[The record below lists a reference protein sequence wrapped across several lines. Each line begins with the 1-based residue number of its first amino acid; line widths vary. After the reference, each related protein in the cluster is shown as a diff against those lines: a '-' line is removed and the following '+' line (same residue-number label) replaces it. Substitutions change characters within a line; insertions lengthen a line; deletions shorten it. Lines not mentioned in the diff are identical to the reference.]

1 MRFKYCILLTSL
13 KVLGS
18 VRKEE
23 NVLALFLSNASSP
36 NRIDRFQQTC
46 YRKCQVITGI
56 RLVKLDNHINQK
68 EKYRSPNY
76 PLSNP
81 TQNDNSYGSLDPLL
95 VVVGD
100 LEACERYDGGV
111 DVLGEGKDDD
121 GHLGGPQ
128 HQHHD
133 PHVDEAGQWAEEL
146 VQG

>member
-1 MRFKYCILLTSL
+1 MHHFLEKMIRTADNRNQVGKAGKSYSL
-13 KVLGS
+13 
-18 VRKEE
+18 
-23 NVLALFLSNASSP
+23 
-36 NRIDRFQQTC
+36 
-46 YRKCQVITGI
+46 
-56 RLVKLDNHINQK
+56 NQK
-68 EKYRSPNY
+68 EKNGSPNY
-76 PLSNP
+76 PLRNP

-95 VVVGD
+95 VGVGD
-100 LEACERYDGGV
+100 LEACERDDGGV